1 MTELEL
7 EAYRK
12 YHTQKALDNL
22 RDHLKKN
29 SDEQKRTTGL
39 LYDDGKLKE
48 AELLERFVD
57 GSYEGRPIK
66 SVLLTNSNVFRF
78 GGFRLKVFIC
88 LLLFFILVFFI
99 LFTHKFRFE
108 GILM

>member
-1 MTELEL
+1 MTEPEL

-22 RDHLKKN
+22 REYLKNN
-29 SDEQKRTTGL
+29 SDEQKRTKGL

-48 AELLERFVD
+48 AELLERFID

-66 SVLLTNSNVFRF
+66 SVFLTRSNLFRF
-78 GGFRLKVFIC
+78 GGFGFFQGSFIC
-88 LLLFFILVFFI
+88 LLLIFVLVLFF
-99 LFTHKFRFE
+99 LFTHKFRF
-108 GILM
+108 